1 MDDRRAAPRALA
13 ARLAGLGRAA
23 PPLLRLPILASSL
36 FLSDQAHLRAAALT
50 YTSLLSLV
58 PVLAFAFSLMRGLGF
73 EEDLLSYLLL
83 QYFPAS
89 DQGLYEQLLGYV
101 RQVNA
106 RTLGAAGLGGLL
118 LSVALTLGTV
128 EKALNAIFGARR
140 QRTFIRK
147 FTDYFA
153 ILFLSPLLIGL
164 TMSGIAL
171 LQLRERLGFLGGIWL
186 FSEAMSLGLKL
197 VPVLGAVALFAW
209 VLVVMPNTRVSARAA
224 AWGGM
229 TGGIAWFLL
238 QWAYVRFQV
247 GFTRHV
253 AIYGALA
260 QLPILMIW
268 LYLAW
273 CVLLYSAELAAL
285 VQGRRPPA
293 GPEEGPPG
301 PGPGELAL
309 RILTEAAVRAGGGGP
324 PLSREEVEKGLD
336 ARPEILETVL
346 DRLQTYG
353 LLLEAREGG
362 RLLLGRH
369 PASIAAAEVWD
380 LFPPPPSPGPP
391 GAEGLLREMR
401 RRERSALEGCTIEQL
416 RLGAQENP
424 GGNDRQP
431 APRPEAPAEGPPA
444 GRGA

>member
-89 DQGLYEQLLGYV
+89 DPGLYEQLLGYV

-171 LQLRERLGFLGGIWL
+171 LQ
-186 FSEAMSLGLKL
+186 
-197 VPVLGAVALFAW
+197 
-209 VLVVMPNTRVSARAA
+209 RAA

-247 GFTRHV
+247 GFTRHE

-309 RILTEAAVRAGGGGP
+309 RILTEAAVRAGGEGP

-346 DRLQTYG
+346 DRLQTHG

-369 PASIAAAEVWD
+369 PAGIAAEEVWD
-380 LFPPPPSPGPP
+380 LFPPPPSSGPP